1 MTRVIIG
8 LVLLVWGATKLL
20 TMTGIWDFTWLYA
33 QPWTDYVLPSCAL
46 ILGLK
51 LLSTDSCHRN
61 SQWNTKRLPA
71 PDADGRMRLSVSMG
85 GDDYSFAGESFCGA
99 DVEAFMGGIRL
110 DLRQATIT
118 TDVTL
123 DIRTFMGGVELYVPD
138 NVNITVNSKSF
149 IGGVDNKTSRTQ
161 SPNVHTLFINA
172 QNFMGGVSV
181 KS

>member
-20 TMTGIWDFTWLYA
+20 TMTGIWDFAWLYA

-51 LLSTDSCHRN
+51 LLSMNGCHKN
-61 SQWNTKRLPA
+61 PQWNTKRLPA

-85 GDDYSFAGESFCGA
+85 GDDYSFAGESFYGA

-110 DLRQATIT
+110 DLRQAKVNN
-118 TDVTL
+118 DVTL
-123 DIRTFMGGVELYVPD
+123 KVHTFMGGVELYVPD
-138 NVNITVNSKSF
+138 NVNITVSSSSF
-149 IGGVDNKTSRTQ
+149 IGGVDNKASRTHN
-161 SPNVHTLFINA
+161 PNVPTISINA
-172 QNFMGGVSV
+172 QNFIGGVSI
-181 KS
+181 KN

>member
-20 TMTGIWDFTWLYA
+20 TMTGVWDFTWLYA

-51 LLSTDSCHRN
+51 FLSSDSCHTNPRM
-61 SQWNTKRLPA
+61 NTKRLPA
-71 PDADGRMRLSVSMG
+71 PADDGRLRLSVSMG
-85 GDDYSFAGESFCGA
+85 GDDYSFAGENFYGA

-110 DLRQATIT
+110 DLRQATIS
-118 TDVTL
+118 TDATI

-138 NVNITVNSKSF
+138 NVNITVSSKSF

-161 SPNVHTLFINA
+161 KPDVPTLFVNA
-172 QNFMGGVSV
+172 QNFMGGVSI
-181 KS
+181 KN